1 MPLRWRREIGGPSHG
16 AHPCPELPPA
26 RHGPVMTTIRVTRRA
41 GVLPVPAEGT
51 AAPSARGREGAV
63 RLELVD
69 PPAAAQ
75 SGTRDPSPE
84 PAPAHG

>member
-1 MPLRWRREIGGPSHG
+1 MGLT
-16 AHPCPELPPA
+16 PA
-26 RHGPVMTTIRVTRRA
+26 RNPRRRGPVMTTIRVTRRT
-41 GVLPVPAEGT
+41 GIPPVPAEGT
-51 AAPSARGREGAV
+51 AAPSVPKQEGAA